1 MIKLL
6 LLGLFLYFIIR
17 FVLRFVL
24 PVAKMAININGS
36 IKSAM
41 KEMNKQNQT
50 NTPAPPKATKA
61 KPGDYIDYEMV
72 K

>member
-24 PVAKMAININGS
+24 PVAKMTISINGT

-41 KEMNKQNQT
+41 KEMNKHNQP
-50 NTPAPPKATKA
+50 NTPAQPKATMA